1 MHNRFLGVKAA
12 VGALNK
18 EIVIVVA
25 FHEYCENNENRC
37 QNCRAL
43 VGMFMGTVIT
53 DNTHCAQSP
62 PFTPATATGQWIHA
76 FQSKYLV
83 TNQHL
88 TLNTYRLFLYQIK
101 RTLQITEISFY
112 YIFNRSSF
120 KF

>member
-1 MHNRFLGVKAA
+1 MSMIIFFLQALQFYVYSKCVIHNRFLGVRAV

-18 EIVIVVA
+18 ENVLVIVGA
-25 FHEYCENNENRC
+25 FHVYCENNVHRC

-62 PFTPATATGQWIHA
+62 PFTPATGQWTHA

-88 TLNTYRLFLYQIK
+88 TLNTYGP
-101 RTLQITEISFY
+101 
-112 YIFNRSSF
+112 
-120 KF
+120 